1 MKKHYKEED
10 ILHLKERT
18 VFFDANIILS
28 VFYTIDPNNWAQK
41 NYSRVFAKLLNNQNK
56 ISFDVIIVSEVINRA
71 LRMEYRTYLRKNG
84 IKEKD
89 LSFKNFRDSEAGR
102 HAWRKT
108 SDMMRNVIFPF
119 FLVDE
124 KSWNK
129 DEIDRVLT
137 QEGDFND
144 QLIANLCIEK
154 NYILLTNDADFKN
167 DNLEILSLNKVYF
180 QDQN

>member
-1 MKKHYKEED
+1 MKKHYKEGE

-28 VFYTIDPNNWAQK
+28 VFYTIDPNDWAQK
-41 NYSRVFAKLLNNQNK
+41 NYSRVFAKLIENQNK
-56 ISFDVIIVSEVINRA
+56 IAFDVIIVSEVINRA
-71 LRMEYRTYLRKNG
+71 LRMEYKTYLRKND
-84 IKEKD
+84 IEEKN
-89 LSFKNFRDSEAGR
+89 LSFKIFRDSESGKY
-102 HAWRKT
+102 AWQKIRE
-108 SDMMRNVIFPF
+108 MMRDVILPTFS
-119 FLVDE
+119 VDE

-144 QLIANLCIEK
+144 QLIANLCVEK
-154 NYILLTNDADFKN
+154 NYVLLTNDADFRN
-167 DNLEILSLNKVYF
+167 DDLEVLSLNKVYF